1 MSEFPSTW
9 EKARIGDICDL
20 INGRAFRTHEWS
32 DSGLPII
39 RIQNLNNH
47 KAKFNYF
54 SGQLDT
60 KHLVKPGDLLF
71 AWSGTP
77 GTSFGAHIWQGPD
90 AALNQHIFK
99 IAFLKH
105 RINSSYLCYAINQKL
120 GELTSTAQGGVG
132 LKHITKGVFEST
144 EVPLPSLAE
153 QQQIAQKLQDLL
165 TITSNIKS
173 KTENTLNLLKRFRQ
187 SILTSAISGKL
198 TEDWRKT
205 NTHEAWRTV
214 KTGEIIEKIEAG
226 KNLKC
231 IERPPKEHEYGII
244 KISAVTWGEYNENES
259 KTLPRKEQFTE
270 ERRINQGDFLI
281 SRANTLELV
290 GNPVIV
296 KKTTKNLMLSDKVL
310 RLVMPENEKAWLK
323 IFMTSDQG
331 RREIESRATGNQL
344 SMRNIS
350 QKEILDIPVPNPG
363 KTEKLEIIN
372 RVEQLSSLHEHLK
385 EKLQSAKESI
395 DKLPKSILEKAF
407 TGELT
412 NDWRIKNQNLIIGE
426 HSASALLQAIKT
438 ERNLIETRQKSKES
452 RMSRKTEKTKNTPV
466 TSILDALEKA
476 GKPLSGQQLMAAAGY
491 PSDSNTDQ
499 LEQFFLD
506 IRNTINQKQIIKQ
519 YRDDH
524 GQDWFSLP
532 QMENI

>member
-1 MSEFPSTW
+1 M
-9 EKARIGDICDL
+9 
-20 INGRAFRTHEWS
+20 
-32 DSGLPII
+32 
-39 RIQNLNNH
+39 
-47 KAKFNYF
+47 
-54 SGQLDT
+54 
-60 KHLVKPGDLLF
+60 
-71 AWSGTP
+71 
-77 GTSFGAHIWQGPD
+77 
-90 AALNQHIFK
+90 
-99 IAFLKH
+99 
-105 RINSSYLCYAINQKL
+105 
-120 GELTSTAQGGVG
+120 
-132 LKHITKGVFEST
+132 
-144 EVPLPSLAE
+144 
-153 QQQIAQKLQDLL
+153 
-165 TITSNIKS
+165 
-173 KTENTLNLLKRFRQ
+173 
-187 SILTSAISGKL
+187 
-198 TEDWRKT
+198 
-205 NTHEAWRTV
+205 
-214 KTGEIIEKIEAG
+214 
-226 KNLKC
+226 
-231 IERPPKEHEYGII
+231 
-244 KISAVTWGEYNENES
+244 
-259 KTLPRKEQFTE
+259 
-270 ERRINQGDFLI
+270 I

-310 RLVMPENEKAWLK
+310 RLVMPEDEKAWLK
-323 IFMTSDQG
+323 IFMTSDHG
-331 RREIESRATGNQL
+331 RRELESRATGNQL

-350 QKEILDIPVPNPG
+350 QKEILDIPVPTPG

-372 RVEQLSSLHEHLK
+372 RIEQLFSLYEHLK
-385 EKLQSAKESI
+385 EKLHSAKESI

-412 NDWRIKNQNLIIGE
+412 NDWRIKNQSLIIGE
-426 HSASALLQAIKT
+426 HSSSALLQAIKT